1 VQPVSKD
8 FLRLPEARI
17 LVEQL
22 RLVMDGIRTSL
33 LPVIVCSLVTA
44 WILRND
50 GNGLGIELWG
60 LAQVAAN
67 INAARF
73 ARSCSR
79 RQLSGQQARQ
89 AVFKLVAV
97 LALEGVLW
105 GSLSWI
111 ALDSGSL
118 SRNFFV
124 LALITSMAGGAAS
137 IQGTIPVAYVS
148 FLLPIALLVA
158 AKLWVLGDEIHRSL
172 IWGLVLFTAM
182 MLGQARRISRTV
194 LRSIALRFEN
204 DELVEKLRLETG
216 LAEAARK
223 EAEQAN
229 VAKFKFL
236 AAASHDLR
244 QPIHAQGLFLDVLTR
259 TELNPLQRQLLA
271 SAGAASSASAEML
284 NTLLDF
290 SRIEAGV
297 VRPEIQSFKVQALLN
312 KIEREFV
319 QQADA
324 KGLEYRS
331 RESTLSLQSDPALIE
346 LILRNLVSNAICY
359 TERGGVLVTCRR
371 RGSDAVLEVFDT
383 GIGIE
388 ASHQADVFREFHQL
402 GNPERDRTK
411 GLGLGLAIVERL
423 ARSLGHGLSLD
434 SRRDRGSVFRLT
446 VPISMTSPEP
456 EPALA
461 DPLPAQLL
469 AVRVLVVDDDESV
482 RSSMRLLLR
491 DWGCEC
497 EAVETIEDALT
508 LAHGWA
514 PEVVISDYRLRNHRT
529 GVEVIEAL
537 RAAAGRHL
545 PALLITGDTAP
556 QRLREAVGSGLPLL
570 HKPVAPSRLYR
581 QLVTVLQG

>member
-1 VQPVSKD
+1 MRND
-8 FLRLPEARI
+8 FLPLPEARM

-22 RLVMDGIRTSL
+22 RLVVDGIRTSQ
-33 LPVIVCSLVTA
+33 LPVLVCVLGTV
-44 WILRND
+44 WIARND
-50 GNGLGIELWG
+50 GSGLRLAMWG

-67 INAARF
+67 LNAARF

-79 RQLSGQQARQ
+79 RGLPEQRARET
-89 AVFKLVAV
+89 VLKLGAV

-105 GSLSWI
+105 GSLAWI
-111 ALDSGSL
+111 ALDSATLGK
-118 SRNFFV
+118 NFFV
-124 LALITSMAGGAAS
+124 LAIVTSMAGGAAS
-137 IQGTIPVAYVS
+137 VQGAIPVAYAC
-148 FLLPIALLVA
+148 FLLPIAALVA
-158 AKLWVLGDEIHRSL
+158 AKLWALGDDVHRNL

-182 MLGQARRISRTV
+182 TLGQAHRISRTV

-204 DELVEKLRLETG
+204 DELLEKPRLETG

-290 SRIEAGV
+290 SRLEAGV
-297 VRPEIQSFKVQALLN
+297 VKPEIQSFKVQALLN

-346 LILRNLVSNAICY
+346 LILRNLVSNAINY

-388 ASHQADVFREFHQL
+388 ASQQGEVFREFHQL
-402 GNPERDRTK
+402 GNPERDQAK
-411 GLGLGLAIVERL
+411 GLGLGLAIVERV
-423 ARSLGHGLSLD
+423 ARSLGHGLWLE
-434 SRRDRGSVFRLT
+434 SRHERGSVFRVT
-446 VPISMTSPEP
+446 VPLAMAPPAP

-461 DPLPAQLL
+461 EPLAAQLL

-482 RSSMRLLLR
+482 RTSMRLLLQ

-497 EAVETIEDALT
+497 ETVESIDDALP
-508 LAHGWA
+508 LAREWA

-556 QRLREAVGSGLPLL
+556 QRLREAIGSGLPLL

-581 QLVTVLQG
+581 ELVTLLQR

>member
-1 VQPVSKD
+1 MRND
-8 FLRLPEARI
+8 FLPLPEARM

-22 RLVMDGIRTSL
+22 RLVVDGIRTSQ
-33 LPVIVCSLVTA
+33 LPVLVCVLGTV
-44 WILRND
+44 WIARND
-50 GNGLGIELWG
+50 GSGLRLAMWG

-67 INAARF
+67 LNAARF

-79 RQLSGQQARQ
+79 RGLPEQRARET
-89 AVFKLVAV
+89 VLKLGAV

-105 GSLSWI
+105 GSLAWI
-111 ALDSGSL
+111 ALDSATLGK
-118 SRNFFV
+118 NFFV
-124 LALITSMAGGAAS
+124 LAIVTSMAGGAAS
-137 IQGTIPVAYVS
+137 VQGAIPVAYAC
-148 FLLPIALLVA
+148 FLLPIAALVA
-158 AKLWVLGDEIHRSL
+158 AKLWALGDDVHRNL

-182 MLGQARRISRTV
+182 TLGQAHRISRTV

-204 DELVEKLRLETG
+204 DELLEKLRLETG

-290 SRIEAGV
+290 SRLEAGV
-297 VRPEIQSFKVQALLN
+297 VKPEIQSFKVQALLN

-346 LILRNLVSNAICY
+346 LILRNLVSNAINY

-388 ASHQADVFREFHQL
+388 ASQQGEVFREFHQL
-402 GNPERDRTK
+402 GNPERDQAK
-411 GLGLGLAIVERL
+411 GLGLGLAIVERV
-423 ARSLGHGLSLD
+423 ARSLGHGLWLE
-434 SRRDRGSVFRLT
+434 SRHERGSVFRVT
-446 VPISMTSPEP
+446 VPLAMAPPAP

-461 DPLPAQLL
+461 EPLAAQLL

-482 RSSMRLLLR
+482 RTSMRLLLQ

-497 EAVETIEDALT
+497 ETVESIDDALP
-508 LAHGWA
+508 LAREWA

-556 QRLREAVGSGLPLL
+556 QRLREAIGSGLPLL

-581 QLVTVLQG
+581 ELVTLLQR

>member
-1 VQPVSKD
+1 MRND
-8 FLRLPEARI
+8 FLPLPEARM

-22 RLVMDGIRTSL
+22 RLVVDGIRTSQ
-33 LPVIVCSLVTA
+33 LPVLVCVLGTV
-44 WILRND
+44 WIARND
-50 GNGLGIELWG
+50 GSGLRLAMWG

-67 INAARF
+67 LNAARF

-79 RQLSGQQARQ
+79 RGLPEQRARET
-89 AVFKLVAV
+89 VLKLGAV

-105 GSLSWI
+105 GSLAWI
-111 ALDSGSL
+111 ALDSATLGK
-118 SRNFFV
+118 NFFV
-124 LALITSMAGGAAS
+124 LAIVTSMAGGAAS
-137 IQGTIPVAYVS
+137 VQGAIPVAYAC
-148 FLLPIALLVA
+148 FLLPIAALVA
-158 AKLWVLGDEIHRSL
+158 AKLWALGDDVHRNL

-182 MLGQARRISRTV
+182 TLGQAHRISRTV

-204 DELVEKLRLETG
+204 DELLEKLRLETG

-271 SAGAASSASAEML
+271 SAWAASSASAEML

-290 SRIEAGV
+290 SRLEAGV
-297 VRPEIQSFKVQALLN
+297 VKPEIQSFKVQALLN

-346 LILRNLVSNAICY
+346 LILRNLVSNAINY

-388 ASHQADVFREFHQL
+388 ASQQGEVFREFHQL
-402 GNPERDRTK
+402 GNPERDQAK
-411 GLGLGLAIVERL
+411 GLGLGLAIVERV
-423 ARSLGHGLSLD
+423 ARSLGHGLWLE
-434 SRRDRGSVFRLT
+434 SRHERGSVFRVT
-446 VPISMTSPEP
+446 VPLAMAPPAP

-461 DPLPAQLL
+461 EPLAAQLL

-482 RSSMRLLLR
+482 RTSMRLLLQ

-497 EAVETIEDALT
+497 ETVESIDDALP
-508 LAHGWA
+508 LAREWA

-556 QRLREAVGSGLPLL
+556 QRLREAIGSGLPLL

-581 QLVTVLQG
+581 ELVTLLQR